1 MTSACVSN
9 AAGTI
14 CLQIRRLG
22 TGVGKVFSV
31 KTALF
36 NRFSALAGIA
46 LLAASATGAFPALAQ
61 EAAKSASTT
70 WVVTLGGTVEYG
82 PSYEGSKHLSF
93 SGMPSFDFHR
103 LGESQDYSAPD
114 DNIDYSLFEVGGI
127 EVGPVVGLRGGRS
140 AFDDSRLEG
149 LRRVRWNFDAGAFAQ
164 YWPIENQLRVRAE
177 TRQALWGGDGLVAD
191 LSLDWFQPVG
201 DSWLLSAGPRMSLA
215 NSTYM
220 RNNFG
225 ISESGA
231 AKNGHLD
238 AFDAGGGLKSVGFTV
253 AATYT
258 FSPAWSVQ
266 VYDKYSRLVSDA
278 ADSPITSQIG
288 SPNQNIIGFTLNRT
302 FDVRF

>member
-1 MTSACVSN
+1 M
-9 AAGTI
+9 
-14 CLQIRRLG
+14 
-22 TGVGKVFSV
+22 FSV
-31 KTALF
+31 KTSFFA
-36 NRFSALAGIA
+36 RFLALAA
-46 LLAASATGAFPALAQ
+46 MVLPAASMITAFSALAQ
-61 EAAKSASTT
+61 EAAKSASNT

-103 LGESQDYSAPD
+103 LGETPEYSAPD
-114 DNIDYSLFEVGGI
+114 DNIDYSLFDVGGI
-127 EVGPVVGLRGGRS
+127 EAGPVVGLRGGRS
-140 AFDDSRLEG
+140 AFDDSDLNG
-149 LRRVRWNFDAGAFAQ
+149 LHRVHWNFDAGAFAQ
-164 YWPIENQLRVRAE
+164 YWPMENQLRLRAE
-177 TRQALWGGDGLVAD
+177 MRQALWGGDGLLAD

-201 DSWLLSAGPRMSLA
+201 DRWLLSAGPRMSLA

-225 ISESGA
+225 ISESEA

-238 AFDAGGGLKSVGFTV
+238 AFDANGGLKSVGFTV

-258 FSPAWSVQ
+258 ISPAWSVQ
-266 VYDKYSRLVSDA
+266 VYNKYNRLVSDA